1 MNAEYNGDQKPGS
14 GRRPELKK
22 DAFQIQLVIDGMQ
35 NGLGHSGTHLLV
47 NEFREQNG
55 QEPVGKSAIAG
66 MVKRLNPKVDDVTR
80 RKQGS
85 MDSESAWAIA
95 RTNWV
100 MQLLVTFGKICN
112 NQITAENKYCKTYL
126 SSLFTK
132 LHAGMKCIRSKLLG

>member
-1 MNAEYNGDQKPGS
+1 MNAEYNGNQKPGS
-14 GRRPELKK
+14 GRSPELKK

-66 MVKRLNPKVDDVTR
+66 TVKRLNPKVDDVMR

-85 MDSESAWAIA
+85 MDPESAWAIM

-100 MQLLVTFGKICN
+100 
-112 NQITAENKYCKTYL
+112 A
-126 SSLFTK
+126 
-132 LHAGMKCIRSKLLG
+132 